1 MTLHR
6 ATPLLESIPLSGASG
21 RRVFLKMENMQ
32 PSGSFK
38 LRGVGHLCETAARE
52 GATRFIA
59 PSGGNAGYAAAWSG
73 RALGIPTTVVVP
85 KTTSEEAKNTI
96 TALGAEVVV
105 EGSVWEE
112 SNDFALALASKHR
125 GARYV
130 HAFDDPLLWE
140 GHGTMIDEAAEQM
153 DKPDAIVLSVG
164 GGGLLC
170 GVVVGM
176 DRNGWEDV
184 SVVACETEGAAS
196 YAAALSAGRVVR
208 LPKISS
214 VATSLGSLAVAPR
227 ALEVERTH
235 RIVSHVGTDRSAVN
249 ACKRFLDDHRVLVEP
264 ACGISL
270 AQVYEGKL
278 PEDART
284 LLVVVCG
291 GIGISA
297 KKLEDMDRAVF

>member
-6 ATPLLESIPLSGASG
+6 TTPLLESIPLSIASG

-38 LRGVGHLCETAARE
+38 LRGVGHLCERAARE
-52 GATRFIA
+52 GATCFIA

-85 KTTSEEAKNTI
+85 KITSEEAKSTI
-96 TALGAEVVV
+96 AALGAEVLV
-105 EGSVWEE
+105 EGAVWEE
-112 SNDFALALASKHR
+112 SNDFALGLVSQRH

-153 DKPDAIVLSVG
+153 DRPDAIVLSVG

-170 GVVVGM
+170 GAVAGM

-184 SVVACETEGAAS
+184 GVVACETEGAAS
-196 YAAALSAGRVVR
+196 YAAALQAGKVVR
-208 LPKISS
+208 LPGISS
-214 VATSLGSLAVAPR
+214 VATSLGSLAVAPK
-227 ALEVERTH
+227 ALEAARTH
-235 RIVSHVGTDRSAVN
+235 RIFSHVGTDRSAVD
-249 ACKRFLDDHRVLVEP
+249 ACRRFLDDHRVLVEP

-270 AQVYEGKL
+270 ASVYEGKL
-278 PEDART
+278 PEDVRT
-284 LLVVVCG
+284 VLVIVCG

-297 KKLEDMDRAVF
+297 RKLADMDRTVS